1 MLFIKA
7 DDEDYHGGDD
17 DDEYEDHHY
26 DEYEDH
32 HHHRCVLDT
41 ADLDKNTCSR
51 KACL

>member
-1 MLFIKA
+1 MLFIKD

-26 DEYEDH
+26 R
-32 HHHRCVLDT
+32 HHRCVLDT